1 MYTGNQVSFLV
12 GGKKFHINIA
22 LCRKIKKDSTYA
34 FKREIVMIA
43 RV

>member
-12 GGKKFHINIA
+12 GGKKFHINIV
-22 LCRKIKKDSTYA
+22 LCRKTKKDSTYA
-34 FKREIVMIA
+34 FIRENFMIA